1 MAKRTQEEINQN
13 LKRIAEENRQRMESQ
28 GLTMYKWETSGD
40 ERVRP
45 CCRKMDGKLCLWAD
59 PTVYSRDKGKSW
71 IPRPK
76 GAALTY
82 PGEENGCRCTALA
95 FERELLGEL

>member
-13 LKRIAEENRQRMESQ
+13 LKRLAKECRQRMEAA
-28 GLTMYKWETSGD
+28 GLTLYKWDTSGD

-45 CCRKMDGKLCLWAD
+45 CCRKLDGKLCRWD
-59 PTVYSRDKGKSW
+59 DSTVYSRDKGKTW

-82 PGEENGCRCTALA
+82 PGEIDGCRCTALA
-95 FERELLGEL
+95 FEPELVGEI